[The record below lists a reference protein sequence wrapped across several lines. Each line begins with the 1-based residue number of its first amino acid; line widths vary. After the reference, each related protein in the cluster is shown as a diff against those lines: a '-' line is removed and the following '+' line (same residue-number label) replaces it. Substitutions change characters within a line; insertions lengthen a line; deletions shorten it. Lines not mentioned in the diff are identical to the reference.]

1 MSFIAQPY
9 EQFVD
14 DLLTALTGGVIRE
27 EHRFVVG
34 EATYRLASPGI
45 VPASLKVFGQRN
57 EAFTMFEQGISY
69 TYDAAEEAIVWK
81 EKVPLPDD
89 RSYFYVN
96 YYLQEGRR
104 RLTDRNP
111 GSVTTTLAEAFA
123 REFAVLHKQMEMI
136 YRSAFVDLA
145 SGTALDH
152 VVALLG
158 LTRKDARFASGEV
171 LFRRTTPAPGDI
183 TIAAGTLVSTDQGQN
198 FETTDKKTLR
208 KGQLAVAVPVRAQVE
223 GPPGKVEAAAI
234 RNINRPIFGV
244 ESVVQEEPTFFAT
257 EKETDAQLRQ
267 RMKGTLER
275 AGKSTVNAIKFGL
288 IEAVP
293 EITEDN
299 VQVSEQTVPG
309 LVDVRLGLE
318 LPPNPEDLIRQV
330 EAAIFASRPAGIRV
344 KHNLP
349 TQPQTPDTQGAEAA
363 PSAAGPAGQ
372 PTTLSPQDVAGMP
385 EGIFPLR
392 AEVTLRL
399 SDPNLSTT
407 QKEQLR
413 EAVAAALVAYAD
425 ALPMG
430 HEVIYNKMLGRIVLR
445 EEVLD
450 ATLKIGAA
458 RSASL
463 YENSLDTENRKAQ
476 LAFEDVTV
484 QLMIE
489 PVVIDVQI
497 TVKVKAEGSKD
508 LTVPAQLKSDLEDA
522 VRRVLAEAQT
532 AVSKA
537 SLKTAFADTLAESTF
552 TLVAT
557 DAVVLN
563 AEYKETG
570 RQLKN
575 TDTVSLAEHQ
585 QPQKGQV
592 EVELQT
598 PLDAQN

>member
-1 MSFIAQPY
+1 
-9 EQFVD
+9 
-14 DLLTALTGGVIRE
+14 
-27 EHRFVVG
+27 
-34 EATYRLASPGI
+34 
-45 VPASLKVFGQRN
+45 
-57 EAFTMFEQGISY
+57 
-69 TYDAAEEAIVWK
+69 
-81 EKVPLPDD
+81 
-89 RSYFYVN
+89 
-96 YYLQEGRR
+96 
-104 RLTDRNP
+104 
-111 GSVTTTLAEAFA
+111 
-123 REFAVLHKQMEMI
+123 
-136 YRSAFVDLA
+136 
-145 SGTALDH
+145 
-152 VVALLG
+152 
-158 LTRKDARFASGEV
+158 
-171 LFRRTTPAPGDI
+171 
-183 TIAAGTLVSTDQGQN
+183 
-198 FETTDKKTLR
+198 
-208 KGQLAVAVPVRAQVE
+208 
-223 GPPGKVEAAAI
+223 
-234 RNINRPIFGV
+234 
-244 ESVVQEEPTFFAT
+244 
-257 EKETDAQLRQ
+257 
-267 RMKGTLER
+267 
-275 AGKSTVNAIKFGL
+275 
-288 IEAVP
+288 
-293 EITEDN
+293 
-299 VQVSEQTVPG
+299 
-309 LVDVRLGLE
+309 
-318 LPPNPEDLIRQV
+318 
-330 EAAIFASRPAGIRV
+330 
-344 KHNLP
+344 
-349 TQPQTPDTQGAEAA
+349 
-363 PSAAGPAGQ
+363 
-372 PTTLSPQDVAGMP
+372 MP

-430 HEVIYNKMLGRIVLR
+430 HEVIYNKMLGRIVLM

-484 QLMIE
+484 QLMTE

-497 TVKVKAEGSKD
+497 TVKVKAESSKD

-537 SLKTAFADTLAESTF
+537 SLKTAVADTLAESTF